1 MYTPRIKRDV
11 QNELGRYALGDG
23 GGIGVAL
30 HRFQEASTSICVFS
44 SFFSSSRS
52 TLLLFIPLGHVGK
65 SGIAD
70 LTGHMFLL
78 ALFMVDIRTADNY
91 TAVHFLPLI
100 SDFFLS
106 C

>member
-30 HRFQEASTSICVFS
+30 HRFQEASTSIRLSS

-52 TLLLFIPLGHVGK
+52 TLLLFIPLGLVGK
-65 SGIAD
+65 PGIAD
-70 LTGHMFLL
+70 LAGHMFLRQL
-78 ALFMVDIRTADNY
+78 HSGSFPFA
-91 TAVHFLPLI
+91 HF
-100 SDFFLS
+100 
-106 C
+106 